1 LDDPLVISLVV
12 SGIGMLLLFLALAL
26 LHGLMY
32 LMTAVLRERNEGEAR
47 GRGQEERSRKQEA
60 GGKGQEMEGGGW
72 EASDRKWRA
81 AVIGVALA
89 RAELEVGGIG
99 GPGAEGVG
107 GRGRVSGWR
116 AFHQRRQLTSGV
128 RRGRGQ

>member
-26 LHGLMY
+26 LYGLMY
-32 LMTAVLRERNEGEAR
+32 LMTAVLREPGVQEAGDRRQEAR
-47 GRGQEERSRKQEA
+47 GRGQEVEGGRGEA
-60 GGKGQEMEGGGW
+60 GG
-72 EASDRKWRA
+72 RKWRA

-89 RAELEVGGIG
+89 RAGLEAGGIG
-99 GPGAEGVG
+99 GPGAEEVG
-107 GRGRVSGWR
+107 GHRRVSGWR